1 MILIIIFSLI
11 LTLSD
16 QIIKILID
24 NKLNLNESIDII
36 PNFFDITKAYN
47 NGAAWSILSNKQF
60 LLIGIGIAALVIIY
74 IYFIR
79 NKALKR
85 IDIIALSMLIAGIV
99 GNLIDRIRLGY
110 VIDYLD
116 FTIFN
121 YDYPV
126 FNLADTLIV
135 VSMIILILKSIKEE
149 KDAKNISK

>member
-11 LTLSD
+11 LTAFD

-24 NKLNLNESIDII
+24 IKLNIDESINII

-47 NGAAWSILSNKQF
+47 YGAAWSILNNKQF
-60 LLIGIGIAALVIIY
+60 LLIGIGIVALVIIY

-79 NKALKR
+79 NKTLKK
-85 IDIIALSMLIAGIV
+85 IDIIALSMLIAGIL

-116 FTIFN
+116 FQIFK

-126 FNLADTLIV
+126 FNMADTLIV

-149 KDAKNISK
+149 KDAKNNSK